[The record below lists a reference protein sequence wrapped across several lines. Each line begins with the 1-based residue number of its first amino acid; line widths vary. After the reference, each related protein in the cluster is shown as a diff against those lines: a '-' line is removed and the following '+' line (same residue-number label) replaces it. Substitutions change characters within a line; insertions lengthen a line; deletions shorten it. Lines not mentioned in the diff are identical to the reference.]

1 MNQRLFL
8 VSLIATLIFSQPAVY
23 AAEPPVEVVYP
34 FIGAANGTL
43 LTSPYLHQSFL
54 DYLYNQ
60 SVYPV
65 IGEDGTPLFYY
76 SENETFGCSGICS
89 NITMNDYVF
98 GSERLGAPAG
108 TGMDVLDESVV
119 VGNSEIEGYIDT
131 VNTLRSSLAGNQQA
145 LQELEMQLLE
155 GQEDYLTSTYFKNA
169 YDNVFDYAIEE
180 VMNDPETYS
189 SLRWNVKTNDVGEA
203 VSDLEKYLS
212 ENYDIDGAY
221 DMSSLY
227 SALQDK
233 KMGQLQMEEFM
244 RNVLDRMGDMEGV
257 DLDTAD
263 LEQFSDLLNSD
274 EFKEASDKAMDMLEE
289 NPELFEDV
297 LDLAEKVAD
306 SPETMDMF
314 KEAVDKMFENADWDS
329 VQNVM
334 DLFNKLENKDQLLET
349 LMEGV
354 SEHMREMVKEGKI
367 DEIKGMLED
376 PKMLEMMTEAAQSFS
391 QSFMEQMGDWAS
403 EIPIEFAYV
412 IAVVATIATL
422 IMLNKIKI

>member
-1 MNQRLFL
+1 MNRRLFL
-8 VSLIATLIFSQPAVY
+8 ISLIATLAFSQPAMC
-23 AAEPPVEVVYP
+23 ADETPMEVVYP
-34 FIGAANGTL
+34 FIGATNGTL
-43 LTSPYLHQSFL
+43 LASPYLHDSFL
-54 DYLYNQ
+54 EYLYNQ

-76 SENETFGCSGICS
+76 SENGTFGCTGICS

-98 GSERLGAPAG
+98 GSERLEATEGA
-108 TGMDVLDESVV
+108 GMDVLDESVV
-119 VGNSEIEGYIDT
+119 VGNREIEGYIDA
-131 VNTLRSSLAGNQQA
+131 VNSLRSSLAGNQQA
-145 LQELEMQLLE
+145 LQQLEMQLLE
-155 GQEDYLTSTYFKNA
+155 DQQDYLTSTYFENA
-169 YDNVFDYAIEE
+169 YDNVFDYAMEE

-189 SLRWNVKTNDVGEA
+189 SLRWNVKTNDVEEA

-233 KMGQLQMEEFM
+233 KMGPLQLEEFM
-244 RNVLDRMGDMEGV
+244 QNVLDRVGDMEGV

-263 LEQFSDLLNSD
+263 LDCFSEMLNSD
-274 EFKEASDKAMDMLEE
+274 EFKQASGKAMEMLEE

-297 LDLAEKVAD
+297 LDLAEQAMD
-306 SPETMDMF
+306 SPEAKDMF
-314 KEAVDKMFENADWDS
+314 KQAVDEMFENADWES
-329 VQNVM
+329 VQKVM

-354 SEHMREMVKEGKI
+354 SEHMRDMVREGKI

-376 PKMLEMMTEAAQSFS
+376 PEMIEMMTEAAQSFS
-391 QSFMEQMGDWAS
+391 QSILEQFGDWAS
-403 EIPIEFAYV
+403 QIPIEFAYV
-412 IAVVATIATL
+412 IAVIATIATL